1 MRKDVD
7 SQPVVR
13 PSATTPRK
21 KIVSGI
27 GLVLYMSSRHHKK
40 NGRNKKRAVV
50 HICATYAR
58 RTFVIGYM
66 IGMRRPNKS
75 PTLKQTMCRA
85 TKMPSLFNQRV
96 SVTVRTRDVM
106 PGYTQSVV
114 ANRPKILTLHGT
126 RRRCTRHTVS
136 QMLIWAW
143 AANASLIVQDSTACF
158 TCDTCSICSN
168 AYQVASCNRAVA
180 IKTVYAACWFWTA

>member
-114 ANRPKILTLHGT
+114 ANRPKILTLECIAHRPGLDSLLHM
-126 RRRCTRHTVS
+126 RH
-136 QMLIWAW
+136 
-143 AANASLIVQDSTACF
+143 VQHMFKC
-158 TCDTCSICSN
+158 IP
-168 AYQVASCNRAVA
+168 SCQLQ
-180 IKTVYAACWFWTA
+180 